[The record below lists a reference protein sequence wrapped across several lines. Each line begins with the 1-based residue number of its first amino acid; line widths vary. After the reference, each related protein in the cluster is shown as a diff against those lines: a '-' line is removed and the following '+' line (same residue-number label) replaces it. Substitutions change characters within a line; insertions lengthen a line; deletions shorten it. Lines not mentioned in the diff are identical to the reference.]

1 MEFILCPHNCAYAK
15 MPNMNEKSTESTS
28 ATQTADKDIIFM
40 QAAMAEADIAL
51 SLGEVPIGAVVVF
64 EGEIIGRGH
73 NLRET
78 SNDPTTHAEMVAIRQ
93 AAEHI
98 GHWRLL
104 QTNLYVT
111 LEPCVMCMGAVILA
125 RVPRLVY
132 ACRDPRAGAVGSI
145 YDFAQDDRFNHK
157 VEVTEGVLGEE
168 CSQLLS
174 GFFKELRAGRKAA
187 KRPSEPGG

>member
-1 MEFILCPHNCAYAK
+1 
-15 MPNMNEKSTESTS
+15 MNTTPD
-28 ATQTADKDIIFM
+28 QDIIFM
-40 QAAMAEADIAL
+40 QDAIVEAEAAHA
-51 SLGEVPIGAVVVF
+51 LGEVPIGAVVVF

-93 AAEHI
+93 AAEKI

-104 QTNLYVT
+104 ETTLYVT
-111 LEPCVMCMGAVILA
+111 LEPCVMCMGAIILA
-125 RVPRLVY
+125 RIPQLVY

-145 YDFAQDDRFNHK
+145 YDFAQDERFNHK
-157 VEVTEGVLGEE
+157 VEVTEGVLGAE

-174 GFFKELRAGRKAA
+174 GFFKELRAGK
-187 KRPSEPGG
+187 KTQKTL